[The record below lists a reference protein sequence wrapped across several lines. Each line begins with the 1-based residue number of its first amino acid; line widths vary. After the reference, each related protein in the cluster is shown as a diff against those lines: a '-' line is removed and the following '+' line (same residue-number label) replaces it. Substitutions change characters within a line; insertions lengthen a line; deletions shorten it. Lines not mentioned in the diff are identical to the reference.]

1 MLFLA
6 RGRAYACVSM
16 LSEAMS
22 DLTQAI
28 DQDETLQQAY
38 DFRGRCAFLTGDS
51 NLAFQDF

>member
-1 MLFLA
+1 
-6 RGRAYACVSM
+6 M